1 MKRGFWNVAAVVAG
15 TGLGLCAP
23 TASADESG
31 CAGVIGRDEVVPCAL
46 AASDAIRAQEEAIA
60 AGQGRLTAA
69 QPYLPSNPVLSLGLG
84 PSFDLRG
91 GRPTPVWSAALSQEI
106 EVGGQRDARIDA
118 AEAELR
124 AARAL
129 AQGTRREVAVGAWNA
144 YFDALAGDKARA
156 LAVRLEALTQALA
169 VAARARAEAG
179 AASSIEADVA
189 EAEAL
194 RALGVRLAAERQAQ
208 AARRTLALYV
218 GADRPAGRAGVSAEG
233 ALAPLPVAEALAS
246 SPPTDA
252 AGARPDV
259 LATEAEEAAQAA
271 RAEEHRSAQLPNL
284 TLSIFG
290 NGTHAEAA
298 VGIGVSF
305 PIPLPEPAGRLG
317 EGDIAEA
324 EALGRR
330 AGAEAERLRRTADLE
345 LANAVEEYR
354 SRRLEAQAFT
364 AARIAQAERVL
375 GELAAAVTK
384 GELAVKDAVQAERP
398 LVELLVAAVEAQRA
412 LCLASVELARAGG
425 VALEAG
431 VR

>member
-1 MKRGFWNVAAVVAG
+1 M
-15 TGLGLCAP
+15 
-23 TASADESG
+23 
-31 CAGVIGRDEVVPCAL
+31 VPCAL
-46 AASDAIRAQEEAIA
+46 AASDAVRAQEEAIA
-60 AGQGRLTAA
+60 AADGRVTAA
-69 QPYLPSNPVLSLGLG
+69 QPILPSNPVLSLGLG
-84 PSFDLRG
+84 PSFDFRG

-129 AQGTRREVAVGAWNA
+129 QQGTEREVAAGAWNA

-156 LAVRLEALTQALA
+156 LAVRLEALTEALA

-208 AARRTLALYV
+208 VARRTLALYV
-218 GADRPAGRAGVSAEG
+218 GADQPAARTVSAEG
-233 ALAPLPVAEALAS
+233 LLEPLSVAEGLAS
-246 SPPTDA
+246 SPPNDA
-252 AGARPDV
+252 AGARPEV
-259 LATEAEEAAQAA
+259 LATEAEAAAQAA
-271 RAEEHRSAQLPNL
+271 RAEEQRSARMPNL

-290 NGTHAEAA
+290 NGTSTEAA

-305 PIPLPEPAGRLG
+305 PIPLPEPAGRLH

-324 EALGRR
+324 EALSRR
-330 AGAEAERLRRTADLE
+330 ADAEADRLRRGADLE

-364 AARIAQAERVL
+364 AARIAGAERVL

-398 LVELLVAAVEAQRA
+398 LVELLLAAVEAQRA

-425 VALEAG
+425 VALEGGAP
-431 VR
+431 